1 MSRRATAEYVHPAGL
16 RVAVLARHE
25 VLGRGLE
32 ALLRDVPLVRHV
44 QMCGQWPPGS
54 AVPSPD
60 TDIVIMVGSGLDAV
74 AETRTKVL
82 MVFED
87 SQAVIAAMSAWPWR
101 PDGFLSA
108 RDLTAEALDDVLGR
122 VMTGEVPMP
131 PDLARDLLAHASR
144 DAMPQPAGPVR
155 LTYREGQTL
164 DLLAKGLSNKQ
175 IARQLDISS
184 HGVKRLVASL
194 LLKLGAPNRTAAVVY
209 AIRAGIISSP

>member
-1 MSRRATAEYVHPAGL
+1 
-16 RVAVLARHE
+16 
-25 VLGRGLE
+25 
-32 ALLRDVPLVRHV
+32 
-44 QMCGQWPPGS
+44 
-54 AVPSPD
+54 
-60 TDIVIMVGSGLDAV
+60 
-74 AETRTKVL
+74 
-82 MVFED
+82 
-87 SQAVIAAMSAWPWR
+87 
-101 PDGFLSA
+101 
-108 RDLTAEALDDVLGR
+108 
-122 VMTGEVPMP
+122 MP